1 LSKECQLAG
10 ILVEIAA
17 VFTFAPFGSPDCKAG
32 QRRRH
37 LTQGKRLSCGVVAA
51 SRAYA

>member
-17 VFTFAPFGSPDCKAG
+17 VFTFAPLGSPDCMQANEG
-32 QRRRH
+32 DI
-37 LTQGKRLSCGVVAA
+37 
-51 SRAYA
+51 